1 MVKDLEEILKSRV
14 IVEKDYKDS
23 RSPFLRDRDRI
34 IFSRAFRRLGFKTQV
49 VAASGKITSDHIRNR
64 LTHSLEVMQI
74 ASSIALEVNKNKE
87 LKKKKRN
94 LDIDI
99 DLIQA
104 IALGHDIGHTPY
116 GHIGEEAL
124 FEFIFKSKA
133 DNLRENYGDISNKVR
148 HNFQSLKVC
157 CFLEKQ
163 YKPDFYGLNL
173 TIATL
178 DGILKHSFLRE
189 GERKLYQDIFNSY
202 QKVFWE
208 ESDVNIDPEK
218 KEKLN
223 ELLFEYVSPLTRE
236 GIIVSIADEIAQ
248 LCHDIED
255 LRRLGGFRAVK
266 DFYESVVEK
275 ISISNSNSDL
285 TENAQKVYGDFTEY
299 FEEVKK
305 QDGEV
310 GKLER
315 LYVKLILTICI
326 PIVTKVIKKL
336 HDMDKFSREQL
347 LKLLKKKYMG
357 KFENLKELKS
367 ELGLN
372 ESEVRLIKS
381 LEKIFKKYENTLVQ
395 IPDVVKWD
403 IKGKEL
409 CEELSNKLYK
419 AFIHKIEEQQ
429 NEINLNIIDPVTRED
444 LKKSYY
450 AGKEFERLQ
459 ENLIQKEDRVP
470 IKFAIW
476 DYLASMTDS
485 FIIKQYESLTF
496 KHVELR

>member
-1 MVKDLEEILKSRV
+1 M
-14 IVEKDYKDS
+14 
-23 RSPFLRDRDRI
+23 
-34 IFSRAFRRLGFKTQV
+34 
-49 VAASGKITSDHIRNR
+49 
-64 LTHSLEVMQI
+64 
-74 ASSIALEVNKNKE
+74 
-87 LKKKKRN
+87 
-94 LDIDI
+94 
-99 DLIQA
+99 
-104 IALGHDIGHTPY
+104 
-116 GHIGEEAL
+116 
-124 FEFIFKSKA
+124 
-133 DNLRENYGDISNKVR
+133 
-148 HNFQSLKVC
+148 
-157 CFLEKQ
+157 
-163 YKPDFYGLNL
+163 
-173 TIATL
+173 
-178 DGILKHSFLRE
+178 
-189 GERKLYQDIFNSY
+189 
-202 QKVFWE
+202 
-208 ESDVNIDPEK
+208 
-218 KEKLN
+218 
-223 ELLFEYVSPLTRE
+223 
-236 GIIVSIADEIAQ
+236 
-248 LCHDIED
+248 
-255 LRRLGGFRAVK
+255 
-266 DFYESVVEK
+266 
-275 ISISNSNSDL
+275 

-326 PIVTKVIKKL
+326 PIVTKAIRKI

-347 LKLLKKKYMG
+347 LKKKYMG
-357 KFENLKELKS
+357 RFENLKELKS

-381 LEKIFKKYENTLVQ
+381 LEKIFKKYESTLFQ
-395 IPDVVKWD
+395 IPDVAKWD

-409 CEELSNKLYK
+409 CEELSDKLYD
-419 AFIHKIEEQQ
+419 AFIYKIKEQQ

>member
-1 MVKDLEEILKSRV
+1 MKDLEEILKSRV
-14 IVEKDYKDS
+14 IVEKDYEDS

-49 VAASGKITSDHIRNR
+49 VASSGRTISDHIRNR

-74 ASSIALEVNKNKE
+74 ASSIALEVNKE
-87 LKKKKRN
+87 LKKKKR
-94 LDIDI
+94 LDI

-104 IALGHDIGHTPY
+104 ITLGHDIGHTPY

-124 FEFIFKSKA
+124 FEFIFNSEA
-133 DNLRENYGDISNKVR
+133 NNLRENFGDISNKAR

-178 DGILKHSFLRE
+178 DGILKHSFLKE

-208 ESDVNIDPEK
+208 ESTVNINPEK

-223 ELLFEYVSPLTRE
+223 ELLFEYVSPLTIE

-255 LRRLGGFRAVK
+255 LRRLGEFRAVK
-266 DFYESVVEK
+266 DFYESVVGK
-275 ISISNSNSDL
+275 IRIINSDL
-285 TENAQKVYGDFTEY
+285 TGNAQKVYGDFTEY

-305 QDGEV
+305 RDGEV
-310 GKLER
+310 SKLER

-326 PIVTKVIKKL
+326 PIVTKAIRTV
-336 HDMDKFSREQL
+336 HDMDEFSQEQ
-347 LKLLKKKYMG
+347 LLKKKYMG
-357 KFENLKELKS
+357 RFENLKELKS

-381 LEKIFKKYENTLVQ
+381 LEKIFKEYENTLIQ
-395 IPDVVKWD
+395 LPDVARWD

-409 CEELSNKLYK
+409 CKELSDKLYE
-419 AFIHKIEEQQ
+419 AFIYTKEQK
-429 NEINLNIIDPVTRED
+429 NDINLNIIDPVTRED

-476 DYLASMTDS
+476 DHLASMTDS
-485 FIIKQYESLTF
+485 FIIKQYELLTF